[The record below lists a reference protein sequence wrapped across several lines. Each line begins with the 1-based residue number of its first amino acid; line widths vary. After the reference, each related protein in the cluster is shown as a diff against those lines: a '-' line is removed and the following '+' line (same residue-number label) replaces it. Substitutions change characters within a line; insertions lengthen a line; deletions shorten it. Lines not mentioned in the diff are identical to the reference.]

1 MATAHPDVCPD
12 WNYHFHF
19 GTVSAR
25 LYPTP
30 LDNLAHASVASVI
43 SFSLRAAA
51 ANRRALRENETLET
65 YFQTAL
71 SDGFINLGEG
81 ITYLSRALLVDATK
95 GSSARHFDVAPASAA
110 DSTDS
115 AIGLKNLDADVQ
127 VCSLQPI

>member
-1 MATAHPDVCPD
+1 M
-12 WNYHFHF
+12 
-19 GTVSAR
+19 

-30 LDNLAHASVASVI
+30 FDHPAYACAASVI

-81 ITYLSRALLVDATK
+81 ILSQSCPPCQRYE
-95 GSSARHFDVAPASAA
+95 G
-110 DSTDS
+110 
-115 AIGLKNLDADVQ
+115 IQ
-127 VCSLQPI
+127 CSPLRCSPGFCY

>member
-1 MATAHPDVCPD
+1 MATAHPDVRPD

-19 GTVSAR
+19 GTVSTR
-25 LYPTP
+25 LNPTLFDHP
-30 LDNLAHASVASVI
+30 AYASAASVI

-81 ITYLSRALLVDATK
+81 ITYLNRALLVDATK
-95 GSSARHFDVAPASAA
+95 GSSAHHSGAAPAPIA
-110 DSTDS
+110 DGTDS

-127 VCSLQPI
+127 VCPFQPI

>member
-1 MATAHPDVCPD
+1 M
-12 WNYHFHF
+12 
-19 GTVSAR
+19 

-30 LDNLAHASVASVI
+30 FDHPAYACAASVI

-95 GSSARHFDVAPASAA
+95 RSSARRFDVALASATN
-110 DSTDS
+110 STDS
-115 AIGLKNLDADVQ
+115 AIDLKNLDADAQ
-127 VCSLQPI
+127 VCLFQLIRAENER